1 MEGQAMSLRRL
12 SALALFLAFLDL
24 LPATA
29 FGESW
34 NEAGEETQEEPR
46 PRLDFQFDEPKM
58 SLGFR
63 GGWAFNRS
71 NGEIYDFLTDQ
82 LTLSNSDFDAPAFT
96 VDASWRLTSWLDVVF
111 GVEYTGRKQ
120 KSEDRHFTEMNGNP
134 ISQKTRLS
142 QVPLTLSLKIYPIG
156 RGKQV
161 GQYAWIRKAVVPY
174 IGGGIGGTWYELK
187 QKGDFV
193 DQDPDPGACP
203 LPPPPNPPACIFS
216 DTFISDGWAFAQH
229 AFVGLDIKLTRS
241 FGLILEGRYYWANAD
256 VGGDFVDFNS
266 IDLDG
271 ARAMIG
277 FNWKL

>member
-1 MEGQAMSLRRL
+1 MPGHDAGPTRRHALRAACFVA
-12 SALALFLAFLDL
+12 SALLGSL
-24 LPATA
+24 LVFSVTA
-29 FGESW
+29 FGESPEESSETIQ
-34 NEAGEETQEEPR
+34 EAPL
-46 PRLDFQFDEPKM
+46 PRLDFQFDEPRM

-71 NGEIYDFLTDQ
+71 NGEIYDFFTDGDELQ
-82 LTLSNSDFDAPAFT
+82 GLSNSDFDAPAFI
-96 VDASWRLTSWLDVVF
+96 VDFSWRLTSWLDVVF
-111 GVEYTGRKQ
+111 GVEYSGRQQ
-120 KSEDRHFTEMNGNP
+120 KSEAPRHVEENGNP
-134 ISQKTRLS
+134 IVQKTRLT

-174 IGGGIGGTWYELK
+174 IGGGIGATWYELRL
-187 QKGDFV
+187 KGDFV
-193 DQDPDPGACP
+193 DETDPG
-203 LPPPPNPPACIFS
+203 NEFIFDDVFTS
-216 DTFISDGWAFAQH
+216 DDWAFAQH
-229 AFVGLDIKLTRS
+229 VFAGVDIKLTRS

-256 VGGDFVDFNS
+256 VKGDFVGFNS